1 MKDKILLIEDREDR
15 MENLLGDNNKD
26 ISIIEE
32 KLTLKKGN
40 EAEEIFEKISND
52 DCSELNAYDLIMMH
66 YSPLTEVGKKSLD
79 NLFKKESNK
88 KLVYFSG
95 GLSTITYLN
104 DDYECLS
111 LNSSQFYTKNLIDI
125 CNHYSNVKDIS
136 LLQLAYGPK
145 WELNIL
151 IQYRTLLKDL
161 IIQQKKI
168 REDDISIDKTEELE
182 EYIEDII
189 DKLKPIY
196 RKVMGN
202 YELPTHQ
209 LNKYSFIMQIDE
221 INKLIKEKIFTL

>member
-1 MKDKILLIEDREDR
+1 M
-15 MENLLGDNNKD
+15 
-26 ISIIEE
+26 
-32 KLTLKKGN
+32 
-40 EAEEIFEKISND
+40 
-52 DCSELNAYDLIMMH
+52 
-66 YSPLTEVGKKSLD
+66 
-79 NLFKKESNK
+79 
-88 KLVYFSG
+88 
-95 GLSTITYLN
+95 
-104 DDYECLS
+104 
-111 LNSSQFYTKNLIDI
+111 
-125 CNHYSNVKDIS
+125 
-136 LLQLAYGPK
+136 AYGPK